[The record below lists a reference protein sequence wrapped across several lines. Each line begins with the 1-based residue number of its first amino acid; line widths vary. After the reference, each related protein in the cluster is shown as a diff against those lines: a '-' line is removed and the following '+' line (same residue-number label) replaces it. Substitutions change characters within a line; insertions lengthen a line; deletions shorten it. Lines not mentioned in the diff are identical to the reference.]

1 MRIVGGRFKGRRLQ
15 TPASN
20 DIRPTSD
27 RTRESLF
34 NILAA
39 RETLQGARVI
49 DLFAGTGAI
58 GFEAA
63 SRGAAFVLLVE
74 NSAQGRAL
82 IRANMESLQMTGA
95 SKLFRRDA
103 TNLGA
108 IGNMEPFDIAFA
120 DPPYGKGLGELAA
133 RALRQGG
140 WLKPGALLV
149 LEEEGAHAPAS
160 LEGFVLEHR
169 RDYGDTALCFFR
181 SDLRQET
188 RDRFHHVKK

>member
-1 MRIVGGRFKGRRLQ
+1 MRIVGGSLKGRRLQ
-15 TPASN
+15 TPGSK

-39 RETLQGARVI
+39 RQTWHGARVI
-49 DLFAGTGAI
+49 DLFAGTGAL

-82 IRANMESLQMTGA
+82 IRANMESLELTGA

-103 TNLGA
+103 TNLGTV
-108 IGNMEPFDIAFA
+108 GNMEPFDIAFA
-120 DPPYGKGLGELAA
+120 DPPYALGLGERAA
-133 RALRQGG
+133 RALQAGG
-140 WLKPGALLV
+140 WLKSGALLV
-149 LEEEGAHAPAS
+149 LEEAGAYAPAAIEGYF
-160 LEGFVLEHR
+160 LEDR

-181 SDLRQET
+181 SGQRPEI
-188 RDRFHHVKK
+188 RDEFRYAK